1 MKRNRPFSMLLTC
14 TLVAG
19 MALLGPLAQA
29 QGPRTPV
36 EAFNRLQGNAHTTRS
51 LQTKPL
57 LHTHSTTPLLK
68 TPGTKQLVR
77 GQSKTVV
84 RPNTKVVNTH
94 EATKLD
100 TTKLFGKT
108 TTLPPSIKP
117 AAKPA
122 ARPSWLGR
130 IFAGIFGR

>member
-1 MKRNRPFSMLLTC
+1 MKRNRPCSMLLTC
-14 TLVAG
+14 TLLAG
-19 MALLGPLAQA
+19 MALLGPLARA

-36 EAFNRLQGNAHTTRS
+36 EAFNRLQGTAHSTRP

-57 LHTHSTTPLLK
+57 LHTRSTTPLLK

-84 RPNTKVVNTH
+84 RLNTKVVNTH
-94 EATKLD
+94 EGTKLD
-100 TTKLFGKT
+100 TSKLFGT
-108 TTLPPSIKP
+108 TTAPRQIKP

-122 ARPSWLGR
+122 ARPVSWLGR